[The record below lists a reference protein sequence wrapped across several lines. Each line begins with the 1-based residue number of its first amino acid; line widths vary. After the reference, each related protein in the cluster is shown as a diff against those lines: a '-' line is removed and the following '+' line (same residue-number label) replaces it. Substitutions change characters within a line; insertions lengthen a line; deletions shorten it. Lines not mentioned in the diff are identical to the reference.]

1 MPQIKDSL
9 YEQLNPLTTVAGQ
22 HLVEDF
28 SGDTLDTF
36 RWKDDAFT
44 GGTISMSDSVNG
56 GLKLVSLTSNNSR
69 LAITFNDIYQFDQT
83 GSSII
88 AVTSLDK
95 NSTTGLLG
103 QNVGFSGDT
112 NASTSEA
119 DQAVLKNNTAEGSNM
134 QFFTKN
140 GSSGVT
146 DTGVAVKD
154 DNTFFTTKIDL
165 ETVASC
171 SINGVL
177 VAQRSTLPNKA
188 VMPYFFH
195 ITYGGGVSTIS
206 HIRYMEAWNH

>member
-1 MPQIKDSL
+1 MTVSKDSI
-9 YEQLNPLTTVAGQ
+9 YAHLNASTNIMKQ
-22 HLVEDF
+22 HFVEDF

-36 RWKDDAFT
+36 RWKDDAFG
-44 GGTISMSDSVNG
+44 GGTIAMSDTVNG
-56 GLKLVSLTSNNSR
+56 GLTLTSTTSNNAR

-95 NSTTGLLG
+95 NSSSGAYG

-171 SINGVL
+171 SLDGVL
-177 VAQRSTLPNKA
+177 VAQRSVLPNKA
-188 VMPYFFH
+188 IMPYFFH
-195 ITYGGGVSTIS
+195 ITYSGGVSTIS
-206 HIRYMEAWNH
+206 HINYMEAWNH